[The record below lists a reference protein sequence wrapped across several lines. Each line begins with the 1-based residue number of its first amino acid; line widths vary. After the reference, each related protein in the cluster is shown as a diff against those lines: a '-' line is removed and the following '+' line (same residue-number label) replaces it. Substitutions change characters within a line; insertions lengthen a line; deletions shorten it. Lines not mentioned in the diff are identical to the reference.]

1 MKMSN
6 FRHGTI
12 KPVDIITFWFLHRV
26 KQQWFKST
34 PALDNE
40 IRDNYFLLWKQAA
53 AGELDA
59 WSDSAAGCLSLA
71 IVLDQFPLNMF
82 RGQAKSFS
90 TENKAIKI
98 VKASILK
105 GLDKDLTKEQKA
117 FLYMPLMHSENLSD
131 QKRAVTLYQR
141 AGLESNQR
149 FAEHHQS
156 LIQRFGRFP
165 HRNIALGRESS
176 EEEIAYLKSKQA
188 FLG

>member
-6 FRHGTI
+6 SSYAAI
-12 KPVDIITFWFLHRV
+12 KPVDIITFWFLQRV

-40 IRDNYFLLWKQAA
+40 IRDKYSLLWKQAA

-59 WSDSAAGCLSLA
+59 WTNSAAGCLSLA

-90 TENKAIKI
+90 TEKKAIKI
-98 VKASILK
+98 TKAAISK
-105 GLDKDLTKEQKA
+105 GLDKDLTKQQKA

-131 QKRAVTLYQR
+131 QNQAVTLFAR

-165 HRNIALGRESS
+165 HRNMALGRESS
-176 EEEIAYLKSKQA
+176 EKEITYLKSKQA